1 VKLCLTT
8 CAFSAAALWAQGQAP
23 ALNDAEK
30 KFQAAME
37 NVTLVGYYTL
47 GDSAGLKADQYRVE
61 HITKVNEDAWNFE
74 ARFKMGQRDMKVTLP
89 IPVKFAGDTPM
100 ISLTNFSVMGMGPFS
115 ARIVFYD
122 GAYAGTW
129 AASADH
135 RGVMFGKIV
144 KGAATGANDAT
155 GPIRGAPTPSQH

>member
-1 VKLCLTT
+1 MRLWRVT
-8 CAFSAAALWAQGQAP
+8 CAFLAVALWAQGQAP
-23 ALNDAEK
+23 TLNDAEK
-30 KFQAAME
+30 KFQATMD
-37 NVTLVGYYTL
+37 NVTLVGYYTF
-47 GDSAGLKADQYRVE
+47 GDSADLKADQYRVE
-61 HITKVNEDAWNFE
+61 HIAKVKEDTWNFE
-74 ARFKMGQRDMKVTLP
+74 ARLKMGQRDMKVTLS

-100 ISLTNFSVMGMGPFS
+100 ISPTNFSVMGMGSFS

-135 RGVMFGKIV
+135 KGVMFGKIV

-155 GPIRGAPTPSQH
+155 GPN

>member
-1 VKLCLTT
+1 MKLGLIPLV
-8 CAFSAAALWAQGQAP
+8 FSAAALCAQDQVP
-23 ALNDAEK
+23 TLNDAEK

-37 NVTLVGYYTL
+37 NVTLAGYYTL
-47 GDSAGLKADQYRVE
+47 GDSASLKADEYRLE
-61 HITKVNEDAWNFE
+61 RITKVKEDTWNFE
-74 ARFKMGQRDMKVTLP
+74 ARFQMGQRDMQVTLP
-89 IPVKFAGDTPM
+89 IPVKFAGDTAM

-129 AASADH
+129 AAGAGH

-144 KGAATGANDAT
+144 KSAPTGANDAT
-155 GPIRGAPTPSQH
+155 GPIHGTPTPPPH

>member
-1 VKLCLTT
+1 VKPWLIT
-8 CAFSAAALWAQGQAP
+8 CAFSAAALCAQDQAP
-23 ALNDAEK
+23 TLNDAEK
-30 KFQAAME
+30 KFQATME
-37 NVTLVGYYTL
+37 NVTLVGYYTF
-47 GDSAGLKADQYRVE
+47 GDSADLKADQYRVE
-61 HITKVNEDAWNFE
+61 HITKVKEDTWNFE

-89 IPVKFAGDTPM
+89 IPVKFAGDTPV
-100 ISLTNFSVMGMGPFS
+100 ISLTNYSVMGMGSFS

-144 KGAATGANDAT
+144 KGATTGANDAS
-155 GPIRGAPTPSQH
+155 GPLRGTPTPSQH

>member
-1 VKLCLTT
+1 LKLWLTT

-23 ALNDAEK
+23 TLNDAEK
-30 KFQAAME
+30 KFQATME
-37 NVTLVGYYTL
+37 NVTLVGYYTF
-47 GDSAGLKADQYRVE
+47 GDSSDLKADQYQIE
-61 HITKVNEDAWNFE
+61 HITKVKEDTWNFE
-74 ARFKMGQRDMKVTLP
+74 ARFKIGPRDIKVTLP

-100 ISLTNFSVMGMGPFS
+100 ISLTNFNVMGMGPFS

-129 AASADH
+129 AASADQ

-144 KGAATGANDAT
+144 KGATTGANDGT
-155 GPIRGAPTPSQH
+155 GAIRSTPVPSQH

>member
-1 VKLCLTT
+1 MKPWLIAG
-8 CAFSAAALWAQGQAP
+8 AFSAAALWAQGQAP
-23 ALNDAEK
+23 TLSDAEK

-37 NVTLVGYYTL
+37 NVTLAGYYTL
-47 GDSAGLKADQYRVE
+47 GDSADVKADQYRIE
-61 HITKVNEDAWNFE
+61 HITKVKEDTWNFE
-74 ARFKMGQRDMKVTLP
+74 ARFKMGQRDMQVTLP
-89 IPVKFAGDTPM
+89 IPVKFAGDTPV
-100 ISLTNFSVMGMGPFS
+100 ISLTNVSVMGMGPFS

-144 KGAATGANDAT
+144 KGATTGAGDGA
-155 GPIRGAPTPSQH
+155 GPIRGTPTPSPH

>member
-1 VKLCLTT
+1 VKLWLIT
-8 CAFSAAALWAQGQAP
+8 CAFSAVALWAQDQSP
-23 ALNDAEK
+23 TLNDAEK

-37 NVTLVGYYTL
+37 DVTLAGYYTL
-47 GDSAGLKADQYRVE
+47 GDNAALKADQYRIE
-61 HITKVNEDAWNFE
+61 HITKIKEDTWNFD

-100 ISLTNFSVMGMGPFS
+100 ISLTNFNVMGMGSFS

-144 KGAATGANDAT
+144 KGAASGANDAS
-155 GPIRGAPTPSQH
+155 GPIRGAPSPSPH

>member
-1 VKLCLTT
+1 M
-8 CAFSAAALWAQGQAP
+8 
-23 ALNDAEK
+23 D
-30 KFQAAME
+30 
-37 NVTLVGYYTL
+37 NVTLVGYYTF
-47 GDSAGLKADQYRVE
+47 GDSADLKADQYRVE
-61 HITKVNEDAWNFE
+61 HIAKVKEDTWNFE
-74 ARFKMGQRDMKVTLP
+74 ARLKMGQRDMKVTLS

-100 ISLTNFSVMGMGPFS
+100 ISPTNFSVMGMGSFS

-135 RGVMFGKIV
+135 KGVMFGKIV

-155 GPIRGAPTPSQH
+155 GPN